1 MNVQKTSPKEIWL
14 SSAHVETGN
23 LIGRRNFL
31 RTAVAGGCALAATS
45 LFAKPGLFA
54 EALTQTVT
62 IGEGPFYP
70 DKFPLDTD
78 NDLLIIN
85 DSITRAVG
93 EISYLSGRVL
103 SSAGEPVR
111 NAFVEIWQVDNH
123 ASYIHT
129 GGRNR
134 AGYDR
139 NFQGYGRFM
148 TDFGGRY
155 FFRTIKPVPYRM
167 GVVSRTPHVHFAVS
181 KNGHRILTTQMLIRG
196 HEMNQSDLLF
206 RSVRD
211 TKLRETVLVDFK
223 PLEGSKLGELTVNF
237 EIVLGKTLQEMED
250 GTFHGTIG

>member
-1 MNVQKTSPKEIWL
+1 MKIQKISPKEIWL
-14 SSAHVETGN
+14 LIPHVETGA
-23 LIGRRNFL
+23 LVGRRNFL
-31 RTAVAGGCALAATS
+31 RTAAAGGCALAVTS

-54 EALTQTVT
+54 EALTQTAT

-85 DSITRAVG
+85 DSITPAVG

-103 SSAGEPVR
+103 SRAGEPVR
-111 NAFVEIWQVDNH
+111 NAFVEIWQVDSH

-129 GGRNR
+129 GGRNT
-134 AGYDR
+134 AGYDG

-148 TDFGGRY
+148 TDSGGRY
-155 FFRTIKPVPYRM
+155 YFRTIKPVPYGM
-167 GVVSRTPHVHFAVS
+167 GGVSRTPHVHFAIS
-181 KNGHRILTTQMLIRG
+181 KNGRRILTTQMLIRG
-196 HEMNQSDLLF
+196 HEMNNSDFLF

-211 TKLRETVLVDFK
+211 TKLRESVLVDFE

-237 EIVLGKTLQEMED
+237 DIVLGKTLQEMED
-250 GTFHGTIG
+250 GTFRGTIG